1 MEGDEGGDGGGCDVG
16 EHEVSFFEGEEEEG
30 EGECQFFLVKEGER
44 IWRRRMNNLQ
54 CHHNGKNDMFLKRR
68 PVERIQSIVLH
79 GCRK

>member
-1 MEGDEGGDGGGCDVG
+1 MKYLFLKEKKKGK
-16 EHEVSFFEGEEEEG
+16 VS
-30 EGECQFFLVKEGER
+30 FLVKEGER

-54 CHHNGKNDMFLKRR
+54 CHHDGKNDMFLKRR

>member
-1 MEGDEGGDGGGCDVG
+1 MKYL
-16 EHEVSFFEGEEEEG
+16 FFLKEKKKKERSV
-30 EGECQFFLVKEGER
+30 FLVKEGER
-44 IWRRRMNNLQ
+44 IWRRRRTNLQ